1 MPWDSSRGDSSPGL
15 AAPSLGRGPGRAVTG
30 QRTWSW
36 PGALGQG
43 LSWASLLVVVLAQL
57 IPAPAQ
63 GEPRWRRGV
72 FPVVSFFGY
81 TSHFGLR
88 AGPSGAAE
96 PHYGLDIAAPLGSP
110 IRNWWGGVVSDVLA
124 GGACGNGLVIRSG
137 PYEHLYCHLSG
148 QVSGGVY
155 RSGRVLVASGQR
167 LHSGELIGHV
177 GITGRTTGPHLHWGI
192 RYRGQWLDP
201 AAILRAMAM
210 ARKGG

>member
-1 MPWDSSRGDSSPGL
+1 MPWDCCRADGPGADSLPGLRSNGSGRLSPWKRLFPLGLIVAAALAPSL
-15 AAPSLGRGPGRAVTG
+15 AAP
-30 QRTWSW
+30 
-36 PGALGQG
+36 
-43 LSWASLLVVVLAQL
+43 AQ
-57 IPAPAQ
+57 A
-63 GEPRWRRGV
+63 EPRWRRGV

-88 AGPSGAAE
+88 AGPSGGQE

-137 PYEHLYCHLSG
+137 PYEHLYCHLAG
-148 QVSGGVY
+148 EVSGGVY
-155 RSGRVLVASGQR
+155 RSGEVLVASGQR
-167 LHSGELIGHV
+167 LQAGELIGHV

-210 ARKGG
+210 ARRGS

>member
-1 MPWDSSRGDSSPGL
+1 MPWACCKRGGGPGPVSPPAPKPGL
-15 AAPSLGRGPGRAVTG
+15 LPLPSQRPRWGRRRLASTWLLAV
-30 QRTWSW
+30 
-36 PGALGQG
+36 A
-43 LSWASLLVVVLAQL
+43 LAQPL
-57 IPAPAQ
+57 PAPAQ
-63 GEPRWRRGV
+63 AEPRWRRGV

-88 AGPSGAAE
+88 AGPGGGEE

-110 IRNWWGGVVSDVLA
+110 IRNWWGGVVSEVLS

-137 PYEHLYCHLSG
+137 PYDHLYCHLAG
-148 QVSGGVY
+148 QVTGATY
-155 RSGRVLVASGQR
+155 RSGSVVVRTGQR
-167 LHSGELIGHV
+167 LQAGELIGHV

-210 ARKGG
+210 ARKGS